1 MAERTPGESAE
12 EQLVEPSQEG
22 LGFSQLSMNEIPAAT
37 TGEDSEAPR
46 RASRL
51 ALVLLIVLVAAGAV
65 FIGGKL
71 ITNMAPGREADARL
85 RKIVSALPAWQKG
98 IVMDVRYVAG
108 DRVRLAFSAR
118 ASTETEAGRDAIR
131 DATRVVM
138 DAVIEE
144 RSDRNLYVDGYKG
157 EEQIVRAEYRA
168 KPRSG
173 PSGEQIRDIVV
184 RVAGDTG
191 GGIGEAYELRPTPG
205 GGM

>member
-1 MAERTPGESAE
+1 
-12 EQLVEPSQEG
+12 
-22 LGFSQLSMNEIPAAT
+22 
-37 TGEDSEAPR
+37 
-46 RASRL
+46 
-51 ALVLLIVLVAAGAV
+51 
-65 FIGGKL
+65 
-71 ITNMAPGREADARL
+71 
-85 RKIVSALPAWQKG
+85 
-98 IVMDVRYVAG
+98 MDVRYVAG